1 MRKFEDDF
9 GWVAL
14 IDERPDGTAHV
25 QVVTCDGYP
34 VWDRSFPDPDTALAR
49 FGQSFPRFQEV
60 A

>member
-14 IDERPDGTAHV
+14 LEERPDGTAHV
-25 QVVTCDGYP
+25 QVVTCGGYP
-34 VWDRSFPDPDTALAR
+34 VWDRSFPDSATAESR
-49 FGQSFPRFQEV
+49 FFQTFPRFQEV